1 MIVLEK
7 ESAGLWDETL
17 RAGGIREMMKA
28 GEKEAG
34 TGNTSRALLPGS
46 PAGAQ

>member
-7 ESAGLWDETL
+7 ESAGQRDERL
-17 RAGGIREMMKA
+17 KAGGLREMMKA

-34 TGNTSRALLPGS
+34 SR
-46 PAGAQ
+46 